1 MIFVL
6 NRTLEIA
13 RGLSAL
19 WVFLYH
25 MRFNLDPGL
34 LRRFADCGMLGVPAF
49 FVISGYCMM
58 ASSRS
63 TIAKGQTAGSFLR
76 RRLRRIFPP
85 FWASIG
91 VCLAAP
97 FFGALVVWLR
107 LGAANLPNPPW
118 YKLSPADWLGLV
130 TLTKGLAST
139 GATHK
144 PWAPVNSVYWSLAIE
159 VQFYLVMTLAV
170 LWRRGFAAV
179 LAVATIG
186 GVWWWRRGPF
196 LSGLFMQYW
205 AMFAFGLLLYLV
217 LDRGLRPAR
226 LFGRWAGPASVLLT
240 GALAAGTLAFTVA
253 YRSETLERQTL
264 FALCCGAILWAA
276 SGVEP
281 LIPKDLWAMRALT
294 GLGKMSYS
302 VYLVHVPLVA
312 LVAAS
317 VRACLPAGTFSSLLC
332 IAATLPSAYLFYLLF
347 EKPYATS
354 QRPAAAPRPARAVE
368 PEPVGVA
375 N

>member
-1 MIFVL
+1 ML
-6 NRTLEIA
+6 SKSLEIA
-13 RGLSAL
+13 RGLAAL

-25 MRFNLDPGL
+25 VRLNLDPGL
-34 LRRFADCGMLGVPAF
+34 FRRFADCGMLGVPAF

-63 TIAKGQTAGSFLR
+63 TIAKGQTAGSFLK

-85 FWASIG
+85 FWASIA
-91 VCLAAP
+91 VCLVAP
-97 FFGALVVWLR
+97 FI
-107 LGAANLPNPPW
+107 GAAVYWYRAGSVHLPSQPW
-118 YKLSPADWLGLV
+118 YKLSVPDWLGLF
-130 TLTKGLAST
+130 TLTKGLATT

-159 VQFYLVMTLAV
+159 VQFYLVMAVAV
-170 LWRRGFAAV
+170 LWRRRFMTV
-179 LAVATIG
+179 LAVATVF

-205 AMFAFGLLLYLV
+205 AMFAFGLLLFTV
-217 LDRGLRPAR
+217 LDKGFRPSR
-226 LFGRWAGPASVLLT
+226 LFGRWTGPASIVLM
-240 GALAAGTLAFTVA
+240 AASIAGTLAFTVG
-253 YRSETLERQTL
+253 YPSETLERQTL
-264 FALCCGAILWAA
+264 FAFCCAAILWAA

-281 LIPKDLWAMRALT
+281 LVRKDRLATRAMT

-302 VYLVHVPLVA
+302 VYLIHVPLVS
-312 LVAAS
+312 LVAAT
-317 VRACLPAGTFSSLLC
+317 VRSYLPRGTFASLLS
-332 IAATLPSAYLFYLLF
+332 IALTLPLAYLFYRYF

-354 QRPAAAPRPARAVE
+354 RRAPAPVPEKPA
-368 PEPVGVA
+368 PEPAPEPIAVS

>member
-1 MIFVL
+1 ML
-6 NRTLEIA
+6 NKSLEIA
-13 RGLSAL
+13 RGCSAL

-34 LRRFADCGMLGVPAF
+34 FRRFADCGMLGVPAF

-85 FWASIG
+85 FWASIA
-91 VCLAAP
+91 VCLVAP
-97 FFGALVVWLR
+97 FFGIAIYWLR
-107 LGAANLPNPPW
+107 GGTLHLPNLPW
-118 YKLSPADWLGLV
+118 YKFSMLDWLGLAS
-130 TLTKGLAST
+130 LTKGLATT

-144 PWAPVNSVYWSLAIE
+144 PWAAVNSVYWSLAIE
-159 VQFYLVMTLAV
+159 VQFYLVMAVAV
-170 LWRRGFAAV
+170 LWRRGSAAV
-179 LAVATIG
+179 LTVATIG

-205 AMFAFGLLLYLV
+205 AMFAFGLLLYTV
-217 LDRGLRPAR
+217 LDKGFRPAR
-226 LFGRWAGPASVLLT
+226 LFGRWSAPASILLMA
-240 GALAAGTLAFTVA
+240 ALIAATLAFTVC
-253 YRSETLERQTL
+253 YPSETLERQTL
-264 FALCCGAILWAA
+264 FAFCCGVILWAA

-281 LIPKDLWAMRALT
+281 LVQRDRLATRAMT

-302 VYLVHVPLVA
+302 VYLTHVPLVS
-312 LVAAS
+312 LVTAAIR
-317 VRACLPAGTFSSLLC
+317 VWLPRPGTLYSLLC
-332 IAATLPSAYLFYLLF
+332 IAGTLPLAYFFYHFF
-347 EKPYATS
+347 EKPYATNRR
-354 QRPAAAPRPARAVE
+354 QPAAVRPQPLPE
-368 PEPVGVA
+368 PEAVAVG

>member
-1 MIFVL
+1 VL
-6 NRTLEIA
+6 NKSLEIA
-13 RGLSAL
+13 RGLAAL

-34 LRRFADCGMLGVPAF
+34 FRQFANCGMLGVPAF

-63 TIAKGQTAGSFLR
+63 TIAKGQSAGSFLR

-85 FWASIG
+85 FWASIAAC
-91 VCLAAP
+91 VVAP
-97 FFGALVVWLR
+97 FVGIAIYWWRGGTLH
-107 LGAANLPNPPW
+107 LPNAPW
-118 YKLSPADWLGLV
+118 FKFSAVDWLSLA
-130 TLTKGLAST
+130 TLTKGLATT

-159 VQFYLVMTLAV
+159 VQFYLVMALAV
-170 LWRRGFAAV
+170 LSRRGFALV
-179 LAVATIG
+179 LAVTTIG

-205 AMFAFGLLLYLV
+205 AMFAFGLLLYTL
-217 LDRGLRPAR
+217 LDKGIRPSR
-226 LFGRWAGPASVLLT
+226 LFGRWTAPASIVLT
-240 GALAAGTLAFTVA
+240 AALIAATLGFTVTFP
-253 YRSETLERQTL
+253 SETLERQTL
-264 FALCCGAILWAA
+264 FALCCGVILWAS

-281 LIPKDLWAMRALT
+281 LVPKDLLPARAMT

-302 VYLVHVPLVA
+302 VYLIHVPLVS
-312 LVAAS
+312 LVTATI
-317 VRACLPAGTFSSLLC
+317 RAWIPQPGTFSSLLS
-332 IAATLPSAYLFYLLF
+332 IAGTLPFAYVFYRFF

-354 QRPAAAPRPARAVE
+354 RREPAPRRPQPVAE
-368 PEPVGVA
+368 PEAVGVG

>member
-1 MIFVL
+1 ML
-6 NRTLEIA
+6 SKSLEIA
-13 RGLSAL
+13 RGLAAL

-25 MRFNLDPGL
+25 VRLNLDPGL
-34 LRRFADCGMLGVPAF
+34 FRRFADCGLLGVPAF

-63 TIAKGQTAGSFLR
+63 TIAKGQTAGAFLR

-85 FWASIG
+85 FWASIA

-97 FFGALVVWLR
+97 FFGAAVYWYR
-107 LGAANLPNPPW
+107 AGAIHLPSQPW
-118 YKLSPADWLGLV
+118 YKLSVTDWLSLV
-130 TLTKGLAST
+130 TLTKGLATT

-159 VQFYLVMTLAV
+159 VQFYFVMALAV
-170 LWRRGFAAV
+170 LWRRGFMAV
-179 LAVATIG
+179 LAVATVF

-205 AMFAFGLLLYLV
+205 AMFAFGLLLFTV
-217 LDRGLRPAR
+217 LDKGFRPSR
-226 LFGRWAGPASVLLT
+226 LFGRWTGPASIALMAALL
-240 GALAAGTLAFTVA
+240 AGTMALTVG
-253 YRSETLERQTL
+253 YPSETLERQTL
-264 FALCCGAILWAA
+264 FALCCGVILWAA

-281 LIPKDLWAMRALT
+281 LVRKDLLVTRAMT

-302 VYLVHVPLVA
+302 VYLTHVPLVS
-312 LVAAS
+312 LVAAT
-317 VRACLPAGTFSSLLC
+317 VRTYVPRGTSASLLS
-332 IAATLPSAYLFYLLF
+332 IALTLPIAYLFYRYF

-354 QRPAAAPRPARAVE
+354 RRAPAPAPAQPA
-368 PEPVGVA
+368 PEPQAEPVA
-375 N
+375 VSN

>member
-1 MIFVL
+1 ML
-6 NRTLEIA
+6 NKSLEIA
-13 RGLSAL
+13 RGLAAL

-25 MRFNLDPGL
+25 VRLNLDPGL
-34 LRRFADCGMLGVPAF
+34 FRRFADCGLLGVPAF

-58 ASSRS
+58 ASSRG

-85 FWASIG
+85 FWASIA

-97 FFGALVVWLR
+97 FFGAAIVWLR
-107 LGAANLPNPPW
+107 VGTFPLPSQPW
-118 YKLSPADWLGLV
+118 YRLSVADWLGLV
-130 TLTKGLAST
+130 TLTKGLATT

-159 VQFYLVMTLAV
+159 VQFYLVMALAV
-170 LWRRGFAAV
+170 LWRRGFMAV

-205 AMFAFGLLLYLV
+205 AMFAFGLLLFTV
-217 LDRGLRPAR
+217 LDKGFRPAR
-226 LFGRWAGPASVLLT
+226 LFGRWTGPASIALT
-240 GALAAGTLAFTVA
+240 AALIAGTLAFTIG
-253 YRSETLERQTL
+253 YPSETLERQTL

-281 LIPKDLWAMRALT
+281 LVPKDLLATRAMT

-302 VYLVHVPLVA
+302 VYLTHVPLVS
-312 LVAAS
+312 LVAAT
-317 VRACLPAGTFSSLLC
+317 VRACMPRGTSSSLLS
-332 IAATLPSAYLFYLLF
+332 IAVTLPLAYLFYRFF
-347 EKPYATS
+347 EKPYAS
-354 QRPAAAPRPARAVE
+354 SRRQPVPVRPQPVPE
-368 PEPVGVA
+368 PEPVAVSNVG
-375 N
+375 

>member
-1 MIFVL
+1 ML
-6 NRTLEIA
+6 SKSLEIA

-34 LRRFADCGMLGVPAF
+34 FRRFADCGLLGVPAF

-58 ASSRS
+58 ASSRG
-63 TIAKGQTAGSFLR
+63 TIAKGHSAGSFLR

-85 FWASIG
+85 FWASIA

-97 FFGALVVWLR
+97 FFGAAIYWYRGGGLHF
-107 LGAANLPNPPW
+107 PSPPW
-118 YKLSPADWLGLV
+118 YKLSPSDWLGLV
-130 TLTKGLAST
+130 TLTKGLAAT

-159 VQFYLVMTLAV
+159 VQFYLVMALAL
-170 LWRRGFAAV
+170 LWRRGFMAV
-179 LAVATIG
+179 LAIATIG

-205 AMFAFGLLLYLV
+205 AMFAFGLLLYTV
-217 LDRGLRPAR
+217 LDRGFRPAR
-226 LFGRWAGPASVLLT
+226 FFGRWTSPASVALT
-240 GALAAGTLAFTVA
+240 AALIAATLGFTVS
-253 YRSETLERQTL
+253 YPSETLERQTL
-264 FALCCGAILWAA
+264 FALCCGVILWAA

-281 LIPKDLWAMRALT
+281 LVRKDLLPTRAMT

-302 VYLVHVPLVA
+302 VYLIHVPLVS
-312 LVAAS
+312 LVTAT
-317 VRACLPAGTFSSLLC
+317 VRAFLPHPGTFSSLLC
-332 IAATLPSAYLFYLLF
+332 IAGTLPVAYLFYRYF

-354 QRPAAAPRPARAVE
+354 RREPAPRR
-368 PEPVGVA
+368 PEPLPEPQAVA
-375 N
+375 LSS